1 MKRFG
6 VTTVARWMT
15 EPLPKGVK
23 AYMENNSRLYHL
35 ERIRSY
41 NGDIQ
46 PILTTKF
53 GIRKFTWSKENTYTL
68 GSPVFLS
75 LGVDLTG
82 LAVEEILD
90 AVALVCSDCWA
101 LRDDDDA
108 KRAAAVGATITPH
121 QQVAG
126 YAGPPVANMLW
137 QG

>member
-6 VTTVARWMT
+6 ATTVVRWMA
-15 EPLPKGVK
+15 EPLPKGVR
-23 AYMENNSRLYHL
+23 AYMASKGRLYRL
-35 ERIRSY
+35 KQIRSY
-41 NGDIQ
+41 NGFIQ
-46 PILTTKF
+46 AVFAGVAGGKF
-53 GIRKFTWSKENTYTL
+53 ISRSVYAL
-68 GSPVFLS
+68 DSIVFLS
-75 LGVDLTG
+75 LDVDLTG